1 MYSNIIFFRYHGL
14 YINQVANPFQENR
27 PFRKKKSNSKV
38 EPFSNTAL
46 KAKFLEHNLS
56 CFSFKTSV
64 KILVKNSFPLC
75 LNQIGRSFSTY
86 KNIVRRVFYCLGIFI
101 FQRNRP
107 SKLTDIVN
115 HDKYIYIIYYFQD
128 RNPLNLIYLNSK
140 YHQYDKHLFC

>member
-1 MYSNIIFFRYHGL
+1 MGCTSIKL
-14 YINQVANPFQENR
+14 PT
-27 PFRKKKSNSKV
+27 PFRKTDLLGRKGLIVRLNLSA
-38 EPFSNTAL
+38 NTAP

-56 CFSFKTSV
+56 CFSFNTSV
-64 KILVKNSFPLC
+64 KILIKNCFPLC

-128 RNPLNLIYLNSK
+128 RNPLYLIYLNSK